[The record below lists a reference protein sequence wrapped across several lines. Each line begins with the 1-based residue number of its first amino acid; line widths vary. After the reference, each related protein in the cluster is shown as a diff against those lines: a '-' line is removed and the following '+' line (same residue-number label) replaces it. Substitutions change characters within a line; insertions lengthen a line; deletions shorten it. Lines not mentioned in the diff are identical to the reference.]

1 MFDITIPAWTE
12 QANCASVD
20 PDLWFPK
27 KGDSIRGAKR
37 VCARC
42 LVRPEC
48 LEYALANDERHGVW
62 GGLSEFDRRK
72 VRRESR
78 AAA

>member
-1 MFDITIPAWTE
+1 MFDITIPTWTE
-12 QANCASVD
+12 QANCATVD

-27 KGDSIRGAKR
+27 KGDSIRGAKK

-42 LVRPEC
+42 LVVAEC

-72 VRRESR
+72 MRRESR